1 MNSYMIGMAQAQ
13 LVKLFNISTEKKN
26 ITNQL
31 VRSVMILGIVSV
43 RHFTLLHLMLLVTT
57 TA

>member
-1 MNSYMIGMAQAQ
+1 MIGIAQVQ
-13 LVKLFNISTEKKN
+13 LAKLFNISTEKKD

-31 VRSVMILGIVSV
+31 YRSVMILGIVSV